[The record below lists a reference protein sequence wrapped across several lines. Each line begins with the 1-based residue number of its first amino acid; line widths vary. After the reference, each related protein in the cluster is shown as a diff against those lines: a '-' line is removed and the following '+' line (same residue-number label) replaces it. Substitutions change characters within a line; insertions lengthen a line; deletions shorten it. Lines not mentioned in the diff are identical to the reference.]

1 MARIKLKDIAEICQ
15 LDIST
20 ISRGLRNDRG
30 VAQATCEHIQRLAL
44 SLGYRPHLLARHLAG
59 GQTRTLWMILSSVE
73 ASIDHRL
80 VRHATR
86 RANQR
91 GYTLFV
97 ALHSSD
103 QPEVPDRPS
112 PEAPDTRYQRVLGMA
127 AQGTSDG
134 ALIIARRG
142 SDDTPLLRELIS
154 QEIPL
159 TFLDNYP
166 ENPPCPVVTTDN
178 TGAAHALTERCA
190 QAGATGALLL
200 FDEHNPVARAR
211 LAGAGAACA
220 DRQLPALTLADLLAA
235 PDAAFDRLGSRPAFI
250 GSSQTHHVLA
260 WATHFATRLARRRL
274 ICGVFDQWTG
284 DLAPAAQVFVALQD
298 EEALARHAVDQ
309 LIDQIENRPSSAARL
324 IQIPLLGVS
333 PPPGGLDGNRTTD
346 IISDACFSV

>member
-1 MARIKLKDIAEICQ
+1 MARIKLQDLAEICQ

-20 ISRGLRNDRG
+20 ISRGLRNGRG
-30 VAQATCEHIQRLAL
+30 VAPSTCEHIQRLAL
-44 SLGYRPHLLARHLAG
+44 RLGYRPHLLARHLAG
-59 GQTRTLWMILSSVE
+59 GQTRTLWMILASVE

-80 VRHATR
+80 VRHATQ

-97 ALHSSD
+97 SLHDSD
-103 QPEVPDRPS
+103 QAEVPDRPI
-112 PEAPDTRYQRVLGMA
+112 PEAPETRYQRVLGMA

-134 ALIIARRG
+134 ALIIARRC
-142 SDDTPLLRELIS
+142 SEDTSLLKDLLR

-159 TFLDNYP
+159 CFLDNYP
-166 ENPPCPVVTTDN
+166 ETLPCPVVTTDN

-211 LAGAGAACA
+211 LAGALAACA
-220 DRQLPALTLADLLAA
+220 DRQLPALTPADLLAA

-250 GSSQTHHVLA
+250 GSSQTRHVLA
-260 WATHFATRLARRRL
+260 WASRFATRLASRRL

-284 DLAPAAQVFVALQD
+284 DIAPADHVFVARQD
-298 EEALARHAVDQ
+298 EENLARLAVDQ
-309 LIDQIENRPSSAARL
+309 LIDQIENRPSGAARL

-333 PPPGGLDGNRTTD
+333 PLRAG
-346 IISDACFSV
+346 